1 MRLGSFV
8 TGTLGREGGRGPAI
22 VDAGLEATGGED
34 AANRARVIAGVPVAI
49 EMHLNLVRHR
59 FRAGLVPVGE
69 GGAEGS
75 QLRVGAKFAGLVVPP
90 AFFRTAIG
98 ERSDGRRV
106 GQACV
111 STG

>member
-1 MRLGSFV
+1 
-8 TGTLGREGGRGPAI
+8 
-22 VDAGLEATGGED
+22 
-34 AANRARVIAGVPVAI
+34 
-49 EMHLNLVRHR
+49 MHLNLVRHR

-98 ERSDGRRV
+98 ELDEIDGNAAHEGAPWDNRAIEAHPSRRPPPLRGWRSSVDDAPTNRAPARAV
-106 GQACV
+106 GGKFGGDRKGV
-111 STG
+111 G

>member
-75 QLRVGAKFAGLVVPP
+75 QLRVGAKFAGLVVP
-90 AFFRTAIG
+90 
-98 ERSDGRRV
+98 RSEERRV
-106 GQACV
+106 GKECV
-111 STG
+111 STCISRWSPVH

>member
-22 VDAGLEATGGED
+22 VDAGLEATGGGD

-75 QLRVGAKFAGLVVPP
+75 QLRVGAKFAGLVVP
-90 AFFRTAIG
+90 
-98 ERSDGRRV
+98 RSEEGRV
-106 GQACV
+106 GKECV
-111 STG
+111 STCRSRWSPYH